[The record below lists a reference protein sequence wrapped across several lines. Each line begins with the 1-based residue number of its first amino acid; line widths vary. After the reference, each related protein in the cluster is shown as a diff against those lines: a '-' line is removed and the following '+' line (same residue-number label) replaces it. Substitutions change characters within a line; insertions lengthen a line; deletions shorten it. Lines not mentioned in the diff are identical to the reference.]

1 MRNWF
6 IYNGKSTK
14 DFGVYISGLNTY
26 NAPERDVDVIS
37 VDGRNGDLLIDN
49 GRYKNIDVVYPAF
62 IYDEFSANIEGFRN
76 FLLTQI
82 GYKRLE
88 DTYHPEEYRMA
99 RVKGELSVGAVET
112 LEAGQFDI
120 TFDCK
125 PQRFLKSGE
134 HPIEV
139 TEATQINN
147 PTYNA
152 AKPLLYVYGDG
163 VFHIGDYDVEVEEHE
178 YEYMIIDCDMMDAY
192 YETHNLN
199 GYISLGGKG
208 FPQLE
213 TGVHGITMDNTISKI
228 IVVPR
233 WYII

>member
-1 MRNWF
+1 MRNYL

-49 GRYKNIDVVYPAF
+49 GRYKNIEITYPAF
-62 IYDEFSANIEGFRN
+62 IYDRFDSNIEGFRN
-76 FLLTQI
+76 FLQTQI

-88 DTYHPEEYRMA
+88 DSYHPEEYRMA
-99 RVKGELSVGAVET
+99 RVKGSFTSSVVET
-112 LEAGQFDI
+112 LEAGEFNI
-120 TFDCK
+120 IFDCK

-139 TEATQINN
+139 TEATQIKN
-147 PTYNA
+147 PTSNF

-163 VFHIGDYDVEVEEHE
+163 VLHVGDYDVEITAHEH
-178 YEYMIIDCDMMDAY
+178 EYMIIDCDMMDAY
-192 YETHNLN
+192 YETYNLN
-199 GYISLGGKG
+199 NNISLGDKG
-208 FPQLE
+208 FPQIE
-213 TGVHGITMDNTISKI
+213 TGVQGITMDNTISKI

-233 WYII
+233 WYIL